1 MRVAM
6 LGARPEPD
14 GARSERARTPGR
26 EDRRAA
32 GLIRQCAPV
41 PGVEERPLGH
51 TGMSVP
57 VVGMGTW
64 KTFDVE
70 GAERN
75 ARRRLV
81 RESLDIGLR
90 LFDSSPMYG
99 LAEEVLADAVRARR
113 DEAIIATKVW
123 AASAQEG
130 VRQIE
135 RALEWF
141 GGEVEIY
148 QVHNLRLWKE
158 HLPELERRKKNDEVR
173 AIGVTH
179 YNHNA
184 FDELE
189 EVLRTGRCDMV
200 QIPYNVADRV
210 VESKI
215 LPLCGKMGIG
225 VLVMEP
231 LGTGALVRKAPAP
244 EQLTPFL
251 DEEIQTWPQVLLKWI
266 LSDPRVTAV
275 IPATTSL
282 AHMRENAAAGEGDWY
297 DEKEREAI
305 AALFPH

>member
-1 MRVAM
+1 M
-6 LGARPEPD
+6 
-14 GARSERARTPGR
+14 
-26 EDRRAA
+26 
-32 GLIRQCAPV
+32 
-41 PGVEERPLGH
+41 EERPLGN

-81 RESLDIGLR
+81 REALDLGLR
-90 LFDSSPMYG
+90 LYDSSPMYG
-99 LAEEVLADAVRARR
+99 PAEEVLADALRARR
-113 DEAIIATKVW
+113 DEAIVATKVW
-123 AASAQEG
+123 AASAEEG
-130 VRQIE
+130 RRQIE
-135 RALEWF
+135 RSLEWY

-148 QVHNLRLWKE
+148 QVHNLRLWKD
-158 HLPELERRKKNDEVR
+158 HLAELEKRKQQDEVR

-189 EVLRTGRCDMV
+189 EVIRTGRLDMV
-200 QIPYNVADRV
+200 QIPYNVIDRV
-210 VESKI
+210 VEKKI
-215 LPLCGKMGIG
+215 LPLVAKQQLG

-231 LGTGALVRKAPAP
+231 LGTGALARKSPAP
-244 EQLTPFL
+244 EELSPYL
-251 DEEIQTWPQVLLKWI
+251 DEHVTTWPQVCLKWI

-275 IPATTSL
+275 IPATSSA
-282 AHMRENAAAGEGDWY
+282 AHMRDNVAAGEGDWY

-305 AALFPH
+305 AGLVA